1 MRSLGS
7 LVLCLIVGLST
18 VAPSKAAVI
27 VDVFE
32 GTNSLTF
39 KYSGSIDT
47 LTVSAVGPTL
57 VGGASFSSQQSYFQN
72 DARMIYNT
80 GSTSP
85 SVVLGNGGAV
95 AATSVKPGSTAFHFD
110 FVSKTLG
117 LPVGYVSGSAIDGE
131 VVIFG
136 NLAYHGM
143 APGSHTYS
151 WFNLSGTDSVTLNV
165 GTISNPVPE
174 PASLSI
180 FAIGSLVA
188 GYRFHRRKN
197 KAVS

>member
-7 LVLCLIVGLST
+7 LVLCLIVFLST
-18 VAPSKAAVI
+18 VAPSNAAVI
-27 VDVFE
+27 VNVFE

-47 LTVSAVGPTL
+47 STVSAVGPTL

-85 SVVLGNGGAV
+85 SVVLGNGGTV
-95 AATSVKPGSTAFHFD
+95 AATSVKPGSSAFHFD
-110 FVSKTLG
+110 FINKTLG
-117 LPVGYVSGSAIDGE
+117 LPTGYVSGSAIDGE

-143 APGSHTYS
+143 APGTYS
-151 WFNLSGTDSVTLNV
+151 YSWASGAESVTLNI

-188 GYRFHRRKN
+188 GYRLHRRKN
-197 KAVS
+197 KMAS

>member
-7 LVLCLIVGLST
+7 LVLCLIVALST
-18 VAPSKAAVI
+18 VAPSNAAVI
-27 VDVFE
+27 VDVIE
-32 GTNSLTF
+32 GDNSLTF
-39 KYSGSIDT
+39 KYSGSINT
-47 LTVSAVGPTL
+47 SNVNAVGPTL
-57 VGGASFSSQQSYFQN
+57 DPKVSFSSQQSYFQN
-72 DARMIYNT
+72 GARMLYNT

-110 FVSKTLG
+110 FVNKTLG
-117 LPVGYVSGSAIDGE
+117 LPVGYISGSAIDGE

-143 APGSHTYS
+143 TPGSHTYS
-151 WFNLSGTDSVTLNV
+151 WFNLSGSDSVTLNV
-165 GTISNPVPE
+165 YSNPVPE
-174 PASLSI
+174 PASMSI

-188 GYRFHRRKN
+188 GYRLHRRKN
-197 KAVS
+197 KMAS

>member
-1 MRSLGS
+1 MRFLGS
-7 LVLCLIVGLST
+7 VVLCLTAILLT
-18 VAPSKAAVI
+18 AAPSKAAVI
-27 VDVFE
+27 VDVIE
-32 GTNSLTF
+32 GFGSLTF
-39 KYSGSIDT
+39 KYSGSINT
-47 LTVSAVGPTL
+47 STVNAVGETGSP
-57 VGGASFSSQQSYFQN
+57 GASFSSLQSYFQN
-72 DARMIYNT
+72 DVRMLYTT

-85 SVVLGNGGAV
+85 SVLLGNGGMV

-110 FVSKTLG
+110 FINKTLG
-117 LPVGYVSGSAIDGE
+117 LPVGYISGSAIDGE

-197 KAVS
+197 KMAS

>member
-7 LVLCLIVGLST
+7 LVLCLIVVLST

-27 VDVFE
+27 VNVFE

-39 KYSGSIDT
+39 KYSGSINAS
-47 LTVSAVGPTL
+47 TVSAVGPTL
-57 VGGASFSSQQSYFQN
+57 VSGASFSSQQSYFQN

-80 GSTSP
+80 GSTSS
-85 SVVLGNGGAV
+85 SVVLGNGGTV

-110 FVSKTLG
+110 FIGKTLG
-117 LPVGYVSGSAIDGE
+117 LPVGYISGSAIDGE

-143 APGSHTYS
+143 TPGTYS
-151 WFNLSGTDSVTLNV
+151 YSWAGGAESVTLNI

-188 GYRFHRRKN
+188 GYRLHRRKN
-197 KAVS
+197 KMAS